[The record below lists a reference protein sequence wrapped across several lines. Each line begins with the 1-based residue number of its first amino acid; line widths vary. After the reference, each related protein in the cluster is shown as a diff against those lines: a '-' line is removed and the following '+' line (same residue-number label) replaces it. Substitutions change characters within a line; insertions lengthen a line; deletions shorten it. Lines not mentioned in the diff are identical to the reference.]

1 MKKEPRNR
9 PSEGQHRI
17 SDLVLVDAEKKVA
30 ALVYYNFQGEGEGG
44 SLETI
49 FTDYLDRKIK
59 EE

>member
-9 PSEGQHRI
+9 PPEGQHRA
-17 SDLVLVDAEKKVA
+17 SDLILADTEKKVA

-59 EE
+59 GE